1 MPHRLLVNSSPHY
14 RSGETTRSVMTDVVI
29 AMIPILVVSVIYF
42 GFRAL
47 TLTLVTVGACL
58 AFETLYC
65 KITKKKNTIFD
76 CSAIVTGM
84 LLAFN
89 LPVTAPYWMAVV
101 GALFAIVVVKMLFGG
116 LGKNIVNPALAA
128 RAFLFSWP
136 TLMTTFVK
144 PFVSPA
150 LPIFYDPIFTNGAAL
165 SDYIDSITAA
175 TPLKALKTGVLS
187 DSSIADMFIGN
198 TGGCL
203 GETCALLII
212 LGGIYLMARKIITW
226 HTPVSYIGT
235 VALLTFIFPLTG
247 GNFNLNFMLQEILSG
262 GLMLGAFF
270 MATDYTTSPVTK
282 KGRILFGIGCGLLT
296 VFLRYYSGYSEGV
309 SYAILLMNVLVLP
322 IDKLTKPKRYGIG
335 GGYHVESAPKQS

>member
-1 MPHRLLVNSSPHY
+1 MAQRFLVNSSPHY
-14 RSGETTRSVMTDVVI
+14 RSGETTRTVMTDVVI
-29 AMIPILVVSVIYF
+29 AMLPALVGAVIFF

-47 TLTLVTVGACL
+47 TLTLVSVGACL

-65 KITKKKNTIFD
+65 KIAKKKNTIYD

-89 LPVTAPYWMAVV
+89 MPVAVPYWIPVI

-116 LGKNIVNPALAA
+116 IGKNIVNPALAA

-136 TLMTTFVK
+136 TLMTTFTK

-150 LPIFYDPIFTNGAAL
+150 LPIFSDPIFTEGAEL
-165 SDYIDSITAA
+165 SEYMDSISAA
-175 TPLKALKTGVLS
+175 TPLKALKAGVLS
-187 DSSIADMFIGN
+187 DTSIIDMFVGN

-203 GETCALLII
+203 GETSAALLL
-212 LGGIYLMARKIITW
+212 LGCAYLLFRKVITW
-226 HTPVSYIGT
+226 HIPVTYIGT
-235 VALLTFIFPLTG
+235 VALITFIFPATG
-247 GNFNLNFMLQEILSG
+247 GYFDLDFMLQSIFSG
-262 GLMLGAFF
+262 GLFLAAIF

-282 KGRILFGIGCGLLT
+282 KGRIIFGIGCGLLT
-296 VFLRYYSGYSEGV
+296 VFLRYYSGYSEGA
-309 SYAILLMNVLVLP
+309 SYAILLMNMLVLP

-335 GGYHVESAPKQS
+335 GGYHVESGK